1 MKNTTL
7 LAGFAVAFATAIATA
22 QTPLSLDSLS
32 GSGNNSINNKFK
44 DSRLETTNDRYII
57 RFKQPTAAN
66 NKAANAKNSQT
77 AGVFNQQGFS
87 SARATDLVGALGGQ
101 VIHALPSISGMAARL
116 NPQQLEQLKSDPQ
129 VQDVEL
135 DPLRSTQANGTPY
148 GIGLVQA
155 DLLSDAAVGNQKVC
169 VIDTGYDINHEDLMS
184 GANVTGEVSNTL
196 TGTVDLGEWS
206 TDVYGHGTHVAGTIS
221 ALNNSTGTDGVNP
234 NGLINLHIVKV
245 IHKTNYWEYWGSD
258 VIDAV
263 NRCQAAGATVINM
276 SLAGSKSSA
285 AEEAAINNAYNNGVL
300 LVSASGNRGS
310 SAYYYPASYDS
321 VISVGAIDSAEQPWV
336 YTQTNDQVEL
346 VAPGVEVNSTLPN
359 NRYGKMD
366 GTSAATPYVSGV
378 AALVWSHH
386 PECNNAEIRNILHQT
401 AKDLGNAGRDSITGF
416 GLIQAK
422 DALDLIDL
430 GGCDGIINNPPTIIG
445 VPPTSVNEDEF
456 YQFSPVIA
464 DEDQDDTLTISIDNQ
479 PSWASFDSQTGEL
492 SGTPIN
498 ADVGFYNGVIIT
510 VKDDSDASAST
521 TPFSIEVVNVNDA
534 PVISTVP
541 DTSATQDIDY
551 QYIIAADDDD
561 LNTTLAYSAPT
572 LPSWLTFNPSTKTLS
587 GTPLNANVGS
597 HSVKLQVS
605 DGEAIVN
612 QDFTIIVANVND
624 APIIDGNPANSVNEN
639 RSYVF
644 TPTATDPDDDS
655 LTYSISGKPSW
666 AIFNTTNGQLSGT
679 PGGGGNA
686 SFDNIVIS
694 VDDGSLTDSLTF
706 SITVVASV
714 YSEWTNAG
722 ARTDQT
728 NWTPVAANQ
737 TTDFTQSF
745 DFKQNQSRTE
755 QQQQLNAGGSIVN
768 VGSPIVHTQVID
780 DTQSRTIIVSP
791 SIWTNDGAHYECG
804 SWSPDPSTVDFA
816 TEFTQTRACKQD
828 QQRTWGYTA
837 DSSSIHSRI
846 EAKTISENE
855 TQTAIGSKQNW
866 VDTSSTFT
874 AWTDSGSR
882 HTFGSWVVAAST
894 QTANFTQNRSYKQAQ
909 TRNEQPRETDTIS
922 EMIRNKGAAIPRSQT
937 INGSESRA
945 VTVTVSSY
953 SDTTRT
959 AHSAWSP
966 TPSSQTSNFSQ
977 SRTYTQ
983 NQTRTW
989 TYKVGSTTLHT
1000 RAQTRAV
1007 ANQSESRSVVVSW
1020 SSWID
1025 SGVHH
1030 TCASWGPATNTIGYN
1045 VNFTQTRSCKQN
1057 QTRNRIYKAGST
1069 TLTTQAESKVINENE
1084 SRASK
1089 GVGNWTSHTS
1099 TFTAWV
1105 NNGARH
1111 TFGSWGPTASTQTA
1125 SYTQN
1130 RTYKQKQVRD
1140 EQPRERDTI
1149 SGTIRNKGT
1158 AIGREQTINGAES
1171 RPITVTVSGYSNT
1184 TRTAHTAWSPTPT
1197 TQTSNFSQSR
1207 TYTQNQTRTWTYKA
1221 GSITLHTRAQT
1232 RAVANQSESRSV
1244 AVSWSS
1250 WIDSGVHHTCASW
1263 GPATNTIG
1271 YNVNFTQ
1278 TRSCKQNQTRNRIY
1292 KAGST
1297 TLTTQA
1303 ESKVINENESRAS
1316 KGVGNWTSHTSTF
1329 TAWVNNGARHTF
1341 GSWGPT
1347 ASTQTASYTQN
1358 RTYKQKQV
1366 RDEQPRE
1373 RDTISG
1379 TIRNKGTAIGREQTI
1394 NGAESRPI
1402 TVTVSGYSNTTR
1414 TAHTA
1419 WSPTPTTQ
1427 TSNFSQS
1434 RTYTQNQTRTWTY
1447 RAGSST
1453 LHTRAQTRAVA
1464 NQSESRTVIVTV
1476 SNWGNSGG
1484 VYQCSGWSPSP
1495 SMVEYGESFSQ
1506 SRSCKQNQQRTWS
1519 YTASSANIDSRT
1531 ESRTVNT
1538 SQSQNA
1544 TGTMM
1549 HWVSYPSTFTSWTN
1563 DGGRYGYSGWTP
1575 GFSTQTSGFTQ
1586 TRSYSQDQTRFE
1598 QKRQRETHTNQIRNT
1613 GSPIKRDRTVTGSE
1627 SRGIDIDYS
1636 NWVDNGGHYSCGSW
1650 APPANTINEGKSFT
1664 QARSCKQNQTRTK
1677 YYRSSGSVKHNVTE
1691 SRVLSESESRSATGT
1706 CPPQYSSWIAS
1717 APNYDYSSWSPTA
1730 ANQTS
1735 NFSQSRSY
1743 KQRQIRTKTLC
1754 DNSKTTETRIITD
1767 TESRSISVSVTP
1779 WSYGTTVQQ
1788 CTNWSPA
1795 TDMVNQGTPFEQTGD
1810 CKVYRGRGW
1819 SYKAGSTTIH
1829 TRTDLELVD
1838 TTSTREAIGTKVLPP
1853 STPSLSSS
1861 NGYGCSKNLSWSASS
1876 GTSISYQVFVN
1887 GSYNRATSGTSTT
1900 LSSGG
1905 GYAQIKACNSSGCSG
1920 FSNLASIYN
1929 SNCPWQN

>member
-1 MKNTTL
+1 MKNSTL
-7 LAGFAVAFATAIATA
+7 LAGIAVAFATAIATA

-116 NPQQLEQLKSDPQ
+116 NPQQLEQLKNDPQ

-206 TDVYGHGTHVAGTIS
+206 TDVYGHGTHVAGTIA
-221 ALNNSTGTDGVNP
+221 ALNNSTGIDGVNP

-464 DEDQDDTLTISIDNQ
+464 DKDQDDTLTISISNQ

-510 VKDDSDASAST
+510 VKDDSDATAAT

-561 LNTTLAYSAPT
+561 LNTTLTYSAPT
-572 LPSWLTFNPSTKTLS
+572 LPSWLTFNASTKTLS

-666 AIFNTTNGQLSGT
+666 AIFNTNNGQLSGT
-679 PGGGGNA
+679 PNGSGNA
-686 SFDNIVIS
+686 NFDNIVIS
-694 VDDGSLTDSLTF
+694 VTDGSLTDSLTF
-706 SITVVASV
+706 SIAVVASV

-722 ARTDQT
+722 ARTEQT
-728 NWTPVAANQ
+728 GWTPVAANQ
-737 TTDFTQSF
+737 TTDFSQSRG
-745 DFKQNQSRTE
+745 FKQSQSRTE
-755 QQQQLNAGGSIVN
+755 QQQALNAGGSVVN

-780 DTQSRTIIVSP
+780 DTENRTISVS
-791 SIWTNDGAHYECG
+791 SSAWANDGVHYECG

-816 TEFTQTRACKQD
+816 TEFTQTRSCKQD
-828 QQRTWGYTA
+828 QQRTWSYTA
-837 DSSSIHSRI
+837 DSSSIHSRV
-846 EAKTISENE
+846 EANTISENE
-855 TQTAIGSKQNW
+855 TQTATGSKQNW
-866 VDTSSTFT
+866 IDYPSSFT
-874 AWTDSGSR
+874 EWTDNGAR
-882 HTFGSWVVAAST
+882 HTFGSWGVAAST
-894 QTANFTQNRSYKQAQ
+894 QTANFTQNRTYKQDQ
-909 TRNEQPRETDTIS
+909 TRSEQPREVDTITG
-922 EMIRNKGAAIPRSQT
+922 MIRNKGAAIPRSQT
-937 INGSESRA
+937 INGSEPRA

-953 SDTTRT
+953 SNTTRT
-959 AHSAWSP
+959 GHSAWSP
-966 TPSSQTSNFSQ
+966 APTTQTSNFSQ
-977 SRTYTQ
+977 SRSYTQ

-989 TYKVGSTTLHT
+989 TYKTGSSTLHT

-1007 ANQSESRSVVVSW
+1007 ASQSESRSVVVSW
-1020 SSWID
+1020 SNWID

-1045 VNFTQTRSCKQN
+1045 VSFTQTRECKQD
-1057 QTRNRIYKAGST
+1057 QTRNRTYKVDST
-1069 TLTTQAESKVINENE
+1069 SLTTKAESKVINEDE
-1084 SRASK
+1084 SRPSK
-1089 GVGNWTSHTS
+1089 GVGNWSAHTS
-1099 TFTAWV
+1099 SFTAWV
-1105 NNGARH
+1105 NSGSRH
-1111 TFGSWGPTASTQTA
+1111 TFGSWGPAASTQTA
-1125 SYTQN
+1125 SFTQN
-1130 RTYKQKQVRD
+1130 RTYKQKQVRN
-1140 EQPRERDTI
+1140 EQPRERDAI
-1149 SGTIRNKGT
+1149 SGTIRNKGSV
-1158 AIGREQTINGAES
+1158 IVREQTIDGAES
-1171 RPITVTVSGYSNT
+1171 RTVTVTVSSYSDT
-1184 TRTAHTAWSPTPT
+1184 TRTGHSAWSPAP
-1197 TQTSNFSQSR
+1197 
-1207 TYTQNQTRTWTYKA
+1207 
-1221 GSITLHTRAQT
+1221 
-1232 RAVANQSESRSV
+1232 
-1244 AVSWSS
+1244 SS
-1250 WIDSGVHHTCASW
+1250 
-1263 GPATNTIG
+1263 
-1271 YNVNFTQ
+1271 
-1278 TRSCKQNQTRNRIY
+1278 
-1292 KAGST
+1292 
-1297 TLTTQA
+1297 
-1303 ESKVINENESRAS
+1303 
-1316 KGVGNWTSHTSTF
+1316 
-1329 TAWVNNGARHTF
+1329 
-1341 GSWGPT
+1341 
-1347 ASTQTASYTQN
+1347 
-1358 RTYKQKQV
+1358 
-1366 RDEQPRE
+1366 
-1373 RDTISG
+1373 
-1379 TIRNKGTAIGREQTI
+1379 
-1394 NGAESRPI
+1394 
-1402 TVTVSGYSNTTR
+1402 
-1414 TAHTA
+1414 
-1419 WSPTPTTQ
+1419 Q

-1476 SNWGNSGG
+1476 SGWGNNGG
-1484 VYQCSGWSPSP
+1484 LYQCSGWSPST
-1495 SMVEYGESFSQ
+1495 STVEYGERFTQNS
-1506 SRSCKQNQQRTWS
+1506 SCKQDQQRTWS
-1519 YTASSANIDSRT
+1519 YTASSANIGSRT
-1531 ESRTVNT
+1531 EPRTINS
-1538 SQSQNA
+1538 SQSRSA
-1544 TGTMM
+1544 TGSMM
-1549 HWVSYPSTFTSWTN
+1549 HWVSHTSTFTEWID
-1563 DGGRYGYSGWTP
+1563 DGGRYGYSNWAP
-1575 GFSTQTSGFTQ
+1575 PISTQTSNFTQ

-1598 QKRQRETHTNQIRNT
+1598 QQRERETHTDQIRNT
-1613 GSPIKRDRTVTGSE
+1613 GSPILREQTVTGSE
-1627 SRGIDIDYS
+1627 TRTVTVSWSG
-1636 NWVDNGGHYSCGSW
+1636 WVDTTRTNYSSWSPAIGSQKLNFTQTRTYTQNQSRDRIYSVPSAPSIAVTETRALSGQSESRIVGVSFSGWIDTTRTNYSAWSPLPATQTKGFTQSRTYTQNQTSSWTYRIGSSIVQTRNESRALTGQPESRSVTVSWSSWIDSGGHYSCSTW
-1650 APPANTINEGKSFT
+1650 SPATNTVNLGERFT
-1664 QARSCKQNQTRTK
+1664 QTRSCKQNQTRNRLYKVSTTTIK
-1677 YYRSSGSVKHNVTE
+1677 TVGE
-1691 SRVLSESESRSATGT
+1691 SRTINET
-1706 CPPQYSSWIAS
+1706 AS
-1717 APNYDYSSWSPTA
+1717 
-1730 ANQTS
+1730 Q
-1735 NFSQSRSY
+1735 
-1743 KQRQIRTKTLC
+1743 
-1754 DNSKTTETRIITD
+1754 
-1767 TESRSISVSVTP
+1767 
-1779 WSYGTTVQQ
+1779 
-1788 CTNWSPA
+1788 PA
-1795 TDMVNQGTPFEQTGD
+1795 V
-1810 CKVYRGRGW
+1810 
-1819 SYKAGSTTIH
+1819 
-1829 TRTDLELVD
+1829 
-1838 TTSTREAIGTKVLPP
+1838 GTKVVVTPP
-1853 STPSLSSS
+1853 TAPSSLQVFTECGSLHQ
-1861 NGYGCSKNLSWSASS
+1861 LSWNASS
-1876 GTSISYQVFVN
+1876 GTSITYEVYVN
-1887 GSYNRATSGTSTT
+1887 GGLFRSTSSTRTFVGTSGSAQVRACNSGGCSSFSNSVW

-1905 GYAQIKACNSSGCSG
+1905 ICK
-1920 FSNLASIYN
+1920 
-1929 SNCPWQN
+1929 